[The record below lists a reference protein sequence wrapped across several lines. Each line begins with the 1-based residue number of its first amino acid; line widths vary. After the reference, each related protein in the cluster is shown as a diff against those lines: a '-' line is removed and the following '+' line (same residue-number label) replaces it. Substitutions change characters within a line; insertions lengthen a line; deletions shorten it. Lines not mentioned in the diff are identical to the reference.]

1 MGSMKKI
8 AFLFAV
14 GLVLLVTAC
23 GGGEAQL
30 PASTPGAASFSDIGG
45 LANLVDALRGRGT
58 TVETGETVNQPFLPV
73 QGRILTVDGVDVQVY
88 EFATSDARQEVSAT
102 ITEGGDVIGAVVPEW
117 IDQPNFW
124 AQGRLIVLYIGR
136 DEPTINLLSFV
147 LGSPLTG
154 EGLSDL
160 PPRPIQIALE
170 QMAADLGVAP
180 EQLSVEEIDEKEW
193 PDACLG
199 LPEPNEECAEEVTAG
214 WLALVDI
221 NGQIYE
227 LHTNDS
233 GEVARWREF
242 EGDMG

>member
-1 MGSMKKI
+1 MGNRKKT
-8 AFLFAV
+8 AFLFIG
-14 GLVLLVTAC
+14 GLMLLVTAC
-23 GGGEAQL
+23 GGGQAQL
-30 PASTPGAASFSDIGG
+30 PASTPGAAYLGAVGG
-45 LANLVDALRGRGT
+45 LADIVEALRSRGA
-58 TVETGETVNQPFLPV
+58 TVETGEMVDQPFMPV
-73 QGRILTVDGVDVQVY
+73 QGQILVVDGVEVQVY
-88 EFATSDARQEVSAT
+88 EFATLDARQEVSAT
-102 ITEGGDVIGAVVPEW
+102 ITESGEVIGAVVPDW

-170 QMAADLGVAP
+170 QMAAYLGVAP
-180 EQLSVEEIDEKEW
+180 EQLSVEEIDETEW

-199 LPEPNEECAEEVTAG
+199 LPEPNEECAEEVTPG
-214 WLALVDI
+214 WLVLVDL
-221 NGQIYE
+221 NGQSYE
-227 LHTNDS
+227 LHTNAS

-242 EGDMG
+242 EGDLG